1 MKDRI
6 FDVLPFLL
14 IGDLI
19 LPFLFALT
27 YRGHDHL
34 TQVMSALG
42 NPKAPLHILYNI
54 WLIVLGI
61 AILFCNFRLYPI
73 FAEKSRFIAIMLFV
87 IICVYAIGA
96 CILSGIFPV
105 GETKELKT
113 ISANIHGYGSALDL
127 CFWYLPHY
135 SPGCIFSKLL
145 TDRWVFFLL
154 SVLCSPCYA
163 LRFSLWQINRRFG
176 EASSHLKGFG
186 KGYRFCSCISRL
198 LLFVRLS
205 KTSNIC
211 AASRR
216 NS

>member
-1 MKDRI
+1 MMKDKI
-6 FDVLPFLL
+6 FDILPFLL
-14 IGDLI
+14 IGDVI

-27 YRGHDHL
+27 YRGYDHL

-73 FAEKSRFIAIMLFV
+73 FSEKSRFIAIMLFV

-113 ISANIHGYGSALDL
+113 ISAKIHGYGSAFGFMLL
-127 CFWYLPHY
+127 AFAPLFTGLYFFKAFNRPLGVFSFICF
-135 SPGCIFSKLL
+135 
-145 TDRWVFFLL
+145 VF
-154 SVLCSPCYA
+154 SVLCFVFFVMADKPAFRGSIIA
-163 LRFSLWQINRRFG
+163 LEGLWQ
-176 EASSHLKGFG
+176 
-186 KGYRFCSCISRL
+186 RL
-198 LLFVRLS
+198 SLLFMYLP
-205 KTSNIC
+205 IIALC
-211 AASRR
+211 AAVK
-216 NS
+216 NK

>member
-19 LPFLFALT
+19 LPFLFAPT
-27 YRGHDHL
+27 YRGYHHL

-61 AILFCNFRLYPI
+61 AILFCNFRLYPVL
-73 FAEKSRFIAIMLFV
+73 AEKSRFIAVMLFV

-105 GETKELKT
+105 GETKKLEA
-113 ISANIHGYGSALDL
+113 ISAKIHGYGSVFGFMLFAFAPLFTGLYFFKISNELLGVFSFICFVFSLL
-127 CFWYLPHY
+127 CFAFFVMADKPAFQGSIIALEGLWQRLSLLFMYLPV
-135 SPGCIFSKLL
+135 I
-145 TDRWVFFLL
+145 
-154 SVLCSPCYA
+154 A
-163 LRFSLWQINRRFG
+163 L
-176 EASSHLKGFG
+176 
-186 KGYRFCSCISRL
+186 
-198 LLFVRLS
+198 
-205 KTSNIC
+205 C
-211 AASRR
+211 AAVK
-216 NS
+216 NK

>member
-27 YRGHDHL
+27 YRGYDHL

-113 ISANIHGYGSALDL
+113 ISAKIHGYGSAFGFMLL
-127 CFWYLPHY
+127 AFAPLFTGLY
-135 SPGCIFSKLL
+135 FSKLL
-145 TDRWVFFLL
+145 TDRLVFFFYLL
-154 SVLCSPCYA
+154 CVLRVMLCVFRYG
-163 LRFSLWQINRRFG
+163 R
-176 EASSHLKGFG
+176 
-186 KGYRFCSCISRL
+186 
-198 LLFVRLS
+198 
-205 KTSNIC
+205 
-211 AASRR
+211 
-216 NS
+216 

>member
-1 MKDRI
+1 MMKDKI
-6 FDVLPFLL
+6 FDILPFLL

-27 YRGHDHL
+27 YRGYDHL

-113 ISANIHGYGSALDL
+113 ISAKIHGYGSALGFMFL
-127 CFWYLPHY
+127 AFAPLFTGLY
-135 SPGCIFSKLL
+135 
-145 TDRWVFFLL
+145 FFQ
-154 SVLCSPCYA
+154 S
-163 LRFSLWQINRRFG
+163 F
-176 EASSHLKGFG
+176 
-186 KGYRFCSCISRL
+186 
-198 LLFVRLS
+198 
-205 KTSNIC
+205 
-211 AASRR
+211 
-216 NS
+216 